1 MSGYPAGGGG
11 GAGAAGTGHHD
22 AYDDGYGHQQPGN
35 TDSYYDDHN
44 GQYYDNGY
52 DGHGQQGAGGHGAQ
66 EGYYD
71 ES

>member
-1 MSGYPAGGGG
+1 MSGYPANN
-11 GAGAAGTGHHD
+11 HD
-22 AYDDGYGHQQPGN
+22 YDDGYGHHQQGN
-35 TDSYYDDHN
+35 TDSYYDNDQ

-52 DGHGQQGAGGHGAQ
+52 DARAPQAGQAGQ

>member
-1 MSGYPAGGGG
+1 MSGYPANR
-11 GAGAAGTGHHD
+11 D
-22 AYDDGYGHQQPGN
+22 YDDGYGHHQQGN
-35 TDSYYDDHN
+35 TDSYYDNDQ

-52 DGHGQQGAGGHGAQ
+52 DAHGAQGAQGQ

>member
-1 MSGYPAGGGG
+1 MSGYPANR
-11 GAGAAGTGHHD
+11 D
-22 AYDDGYGHQQPGN
+22 YDDGYGHHQQGN
-35 TDSYYDDHN
+35 TDSYYDNDQ

-52 DGHGQQGAGGHGAQ
+52 DAHGGAHGQ